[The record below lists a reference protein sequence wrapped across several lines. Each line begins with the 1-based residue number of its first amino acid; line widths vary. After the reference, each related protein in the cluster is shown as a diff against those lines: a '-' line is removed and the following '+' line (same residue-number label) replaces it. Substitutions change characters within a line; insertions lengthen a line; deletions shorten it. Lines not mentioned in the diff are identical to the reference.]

1 VNVLVINSGSSSLKY
16 QLVDPAAGT
25 AVATGLV
32 ERIGEESSELT
43 HTHDRRTDGYR
54 DAIADHAAALQQAL
68 RAFDEFGPKL
78 VDAGIGGVGHR
89 TVHGGSIFTTPT
101 VIDEDVIARIEELS
115 PLAPL
120 HNPPNITGMR
130 VARRL
135 LPDVPHVAV
144 FDTAFF
150 RTLPDAAAT
159 YAIDRS
165 VAERY
170 GIRRYGFHG
179 TSHQYV
185 SGQVARVLGR
195 PLESINQI
203 VLHLG
208 NGASASAVRGGVA
221 VETSMGLTPL
231 EGLVMGTRP
240 GDVDPGVLL
249 HLLRQGVTGDEIDRL
264 LNRES
269 GIKGLSGVTDLRE
282 LITRRDAG
290 DAAATQAFD
299 VYVHRLR
306 KYVGAY
312 TAVLGAVDALTFT
325 AGVGENSAAVRAAVC
340 AGLEPLGYRIDAR
353 RNEQRSREAR
363 VLSPDGAPVTVLV
376 VPTNEEL
383 AIARQT
389 VAAIEHDRTKG

>member
-32 ERIGEESSELT
+32 ERIGEGSSELT
-43 HTHDRRTDGYR
+43 HTHDGRTDGYR
-54 DAIADHAAALQQAL
+54 DAVADHAAALQQAL
-68 RAFDEFGPKL
+68 RAFDAFGPKL
-78 VDAGIGGVGHR
+78 DDAGIGGVGHR

-101 VIDEDVIARIEELS
+101 VIDDDVIARIEELS

>member
-1 VNVLVINSGSSSLKY
+1 
-16 QLVDPAAGT
+16 
-25 AVATGLV
+25 
-32 ERIGEESSELT
+32 
-43 HTHDRRTDGYR
+43 
-54 DAIADHAAALQQAL
+54 
-68 RAFDEFGPKL
+68 
-78 VDAGIGGVGHR
+78 
-89 TVHGGSIFTTPT
+89 
-101 VIDEDVIARIEELS
+101 
-115 PLAPL
+115 
-120 HNPPNITGMR
+120 
-130 VARRL
+130 
-135 LPDVPHVAV
+135 
-144 FDTAFF
+144 
-150 RTLPDAAAT
+150 
-159 YAIDRS
+159 
-165 VAERY
+165 
-170 GIRRYGFHG
+170 
-179 TSHQYV
+179 
-185 SGQVARVLGR
+185 
-195 PLESINQI
+195 
-203 VLHLG
+203 
-208 NGASASAVRGGVA
+208 
-221 VETSMGLTPL
+221 MGLTPL